1 MSKFTIHI
9 LINRPPDIVDGALMD
24 PENMMLWTS
33 GLEKFEVVKGT
44 PGEAGALARLH
55 YLERGRTHV
64 MEDVLEYAE
73 PGKKY
78 MSRVSGG
85 GMTARVETVLE
96 PSGGGTEMRL
106 SWEGTGDSILM
117 RIMLRFLRRVIMRRA
132 KSDLET
138 FKKLV
143 ETHGAHFGK

>member
-1 MSKFTIHI
+1 MTKFQVHVF
-9 LINRPPDIVDGALMD
+9 INRPPDIVDGALMD
-24 PENMMLWTS
+24 PENMTQWTS

-55 YLERGRTHV
+55 YVERGRTHI

-73 PGKKY
+73 PGKRY
-78 MSRVSGG
+78 ISRVSGG

-96 PSGGGTEMRL
+96 PSGGGTEMKM
-106 SWEGTGDSILM
+106 SWEGTGGSIVM
-117 RIMLRFLRRVIMRRA
+117 RVMIRFLRRVIMRRA
-132 KSDLET
+132 KADLT
-138 FKKLV
+138 TLKNLV